1 MKHVKLQMAVR
12 DLDQPNGDG
21 LIRKSNNTS
30 SLLKIIYETR
40 KKKKTTFLWCNK
52 HQQLNFWNG
61 KTPIY
66 AMPIADLN
74 RDSCID
80 IILTYIYA
88 VDYAIET

>member
-1 MKHVKLQMAVR
+1 MKHVKLQMAVI

-30 SLLKIIYETR
+30 SLLKIIYKTR
-40 KKKKTTFLWCNK
+40 KEKKTTFLC
-52 HQQLNFWNG
+52 FWNG

-66 AMPIADLN
+66 AMPIASLN

-88 VDYAIET
+88 LDYAIENLKKNN